1 MVKYDEKLPRRE
13 DFEDEEVYDRALEE
27 FFDELDTGKPLSEE
41 LYKVYRKYWSNF
53 HFIISEEFEIG
64 GRGYSA
70 VVLMLEDGEGPDK
83 MNTEILLVAHEE
95 N

>member
-1 MVKYDEKLPRRE
+1 
-13 DFEDEEVYDRALEE
+13 
-27 FFDELDTGKPLSEE
+27 
-41 LYKVYRKYWSNF
+41 VYRKYWSNF

-70 VVLMLEDGEGPDK
+70 VVLMLEDGEGPDE

-95 N
+95 G